1 LALKRHSCPQSQVL
15 TSSHASR
22 YIIQNVHSTTE
33 LMKLSQ
39 KTDFSQYEPWQA
51 QSLDIQD
58 KHCTRSKIQKQ
69 SLIK

>member
-1 LALKRHSCPQSQVL
+1 LALKRHSQLNSEWHTILLSTQSQVL

-39 KTDFSQYEPWQA
+39 KTDFS
-51 QSLDIQD
+51 
-58 KHCTRSKIQKQ
+58 
-69 SLIK
+69 